1 MISLQMKIV
10 RRMNALSASKRW
22 VSLASSKSTV
32 IKNILN
38 LVITTS
44 ASRTIWEIT
53 CTITGKTVLARQSC
67 LTSRSALKMVE
78 EAVQRLEVVVKDS
91 PLTLMILEKVP
102 HLATM
107 RPKAI
112 VSSTITTMKRK
123 MRKILVHTSLKGV
136 LQMMRNNLHPRSL
149 PTSTVTTTTT
159 RRQTKWSCSP
169 RSKMVH
175 SRDIVRTR
183 TPTLSWSRS
192 KTRLHRR
199 LCQTT
204 RPKRWNSS
212 STTAYLSLHSRSRK
226 SRKISTRL
234 SSSSTRIRPTT
245 LLSLIKS
252 IA

>member
-112 VSSTITTMKRK
+112 VSSTATTMK
-123 MRKILVHTSLKGV
+123 MRK
-136 LQMMRNNLHPRSL
+136 NLHPRSL

>member
-1 MISLQMKIV
+1 MKIV

-112 VSSTITTMKRK
+112 VSSTATTMK
-123 MRKILVHTSLKGV
+123 MRKTLVV
-136 LQMMRNNLHPRSL
+136 LQRMRKNLHPRSL

-169 RSKMVH
+169 RSKTVH

>member
-112 VSSTITTMKRK
+112 VSSTATTMK
-123 MRKILVHTSLKGV
+123 MRK
-136 LQMMRNNLHPRSL
+136 NLHPRSL
-149 PTSTVTTTTT
+149 PTNTVTTTTT